1 MFNCLK
7 VGGKAFI
14 VVPNM
19 NFYSNKSIVEYFIDT
34 RTFHFTNNSLIE
46 LFNRARLQIIKK
58 DESSDLTYY
67 LEKSFS
73 KNIGKKIIIS
83 KVQMVFLITE
93 MLCLNIKI
101 ISLKI
106 ERN

>member
-34 RTFHFTNNSLIE
+34 HTFHFTNNSLIE
-46 LFNRARLQIIKK
+46 LFNRAGLQIIKK

-73 KNIGKKIIIS
+73 KNIRKKNNYFKS
-83 KVQMVFLITE
+83 TNGFFDH
-93 MLCLNIKI
+93 
-101 ISLKI
+101 
-106 ERN
+106 RNAMFKYKNNL